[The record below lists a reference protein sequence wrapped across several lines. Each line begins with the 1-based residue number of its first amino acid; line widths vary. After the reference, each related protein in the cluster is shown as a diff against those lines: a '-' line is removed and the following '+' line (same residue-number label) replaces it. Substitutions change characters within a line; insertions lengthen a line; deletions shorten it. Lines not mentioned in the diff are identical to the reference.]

1 MIKLINNSVVET
13 AKALEN
19 VMSLD
24 SKTINSSRKFWLEDL
39 QFHLANKRP
48 NGSYPKYLILN
59 IVIILFF
66 ILHLFLF
73 LHLSYQQV

>member
-24 SKTINSSRKFWLEDL
+24 SKTINSGRKFWLEDL
-39 QFHLANKRP
+39 QFYLANKRP
-48 NGSYPKYLILN
+48 NGSYPQYSYN
-59 IVIILFF
+59 F
-66 ILHLFLF
+66 IFYFTLHLFLF

>member
-13 AKALEN
+13 TKALEN

-48 NGSYPKYLILN
+48 NGSYPKYSISRLKWLLN
-59 IVIILFF
+59 
-66 ILHLFLF
+66 FLGPKY
-73 LHLSYQQV
+73 LLE

>member
-24 SKTINSSRKFWLEDL
+24 SKTINSGRKVWLEDL

-48 NGSYPKYLILN
+48 NGSYPKYSISRLKWLLN
-59 IVIILFF
+59 
-66 ILHLFLF
+66 FLGSKY
-73 LHLSYQQV
+73 LLE